1 MPDGLVPVLAIPGVM
16 AAAWVGFGLYLQN
29 DRYWATGGF
38 VAGGLAATLVLIAA
52 YLPLIGFFG
61 ALGVPALSV
70 GAGVLLMRV
79 FGNSYALAAAIP
91 VPLAFLILLQ
101 PPVFP
106 VVLPLILALPIWT
119 VGWLERAGG
128 AGRYA
133 LWLIASLVA
142 VPVIVLGG
150 FYLLRGLRGG

>member
-1 MPDGLVPVLAIPGVM
+1 MPDGLIPVLAIPGLM
-16 AAAWVGFGLYLQN
+16 AAGWVGVGLLLQQN
-29 DRYWATGGF
+29 RFWTTGAF

-61 ALGVPALSV
+61 TLGVPALSV
-70 GAGVLLMRV
+70 GAGILLMRV
-79 FGNSYALAAAIP
+79 FGNSYVLAALVP

-106 VVLPLILALPIWT
+106 LVLPLMMALPIWM
-119 VGWLERAGG
+119 VGWLERPGG
-128 AGRYA
+128 AGRYS

-142 VPVIVLGG
+142 VPVVVLGG
-150 FYLLRGLRGG
+150 FYLLRGLGGG